1 MGYRIRAYG
10 TATFMIQDEELQI
23 LAGSLKQAGTVQTS
37 SSRFKEDTENW
48 LATFVASTE
57 YGDFSWEVSY
67 SESLN
72 GISVLSSE
80 LIASPSEAEMIT
92 DLDFEVMHDE
102 DEYER

>member
-10 TATFMIQDEELQI
+10 TATFMIQDDELQI
-23 LAGSLKQAGTVQTS
+23 QAGSLKHTGTVQIS
-37 SSRFKEDTENW
+37 SGKFKEDTDDW

-57 YGDFSWEVSY
+57 YGDFTWEVSY
-67 SESLN
+67 SESLD

-80 LIASPSEAEMIT
+80 LIASPPEAEMIT